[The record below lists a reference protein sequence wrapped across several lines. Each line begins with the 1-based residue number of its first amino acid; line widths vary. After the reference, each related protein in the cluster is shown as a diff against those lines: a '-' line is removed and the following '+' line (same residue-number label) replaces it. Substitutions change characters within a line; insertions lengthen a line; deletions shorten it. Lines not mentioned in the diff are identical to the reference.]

1 MIDKKTLNSLDSMT
15 KFKTY
20 SKYNNIL
27 DKRFK
32 GYSLK
37 SLIKTSR
44 NPRQFV
50 KAKFL
55 EELARKFPYE
65 NDQIININNLNKK
78 QRDFFEAIKEKK
90 MPPKIEINPWSRKSS
105 YTKIFEVETDPFHYN
120 PNYNSIFKNI
130 PCCIISPLRKK
141 NIKNINKKQKMK
153 NFKTPIILNK
163 KFKTEN
169 NTIYKNNKHKIMDN
183 LTIESDNNKKNSN
196 TLKNIEKFSQTL
208 TYVKSKRKFLDY
220 MNKTNDKNNHAFK
233 FSNYTPRKNKVS
245 EQSDIVSYIEPY
257 NYKKN
262 NKKTVDFG
270 KMQDRAKSMLVN
282 YANLEIPSLNYYN
295 PKYEY
300 TQPKTTQILFTHDD
314 IIEENKKSNKFLIH
328 KLWTSYSYQTR
339 YELVDN
345 DKLNK

>member
-141 NIKNINKKQKMK
+141 NIKNINQKKKMK

-196 TLKNIEKFSQTL
+196 TLKNIEKLSIIL
-208 TYVKSKRKFLDY
+208 CLLFL
-220 MNKTNDKNNHAFK
+220 
-233 FSNYTPRKNKVS
+233 
-245 EQSDIVSYIEPY
+245 
-257 NYKKN
+257 
-262 NKKTVDFG
+262 
-270 KMQDRAKSMLVN
+270 
-282 YANLEIPSLNYYN
+282 
-295 PKYEY
+295 
-300 TQPKTTQILFTHDD
+300 
-314 IIEENKKSNKFLIH
+314 
-328 KLWTSYSYQTR
+328 
-339 YELVDN
+339 
-345 DKLNK
+345 